1 MFETLD
7 DSNFMLYAA
16 KFYDNPRCVDIIEF
30 NEDVNRIKY
39 LRRLF
44 RRYSTQ
50 GDMNHRLIL
59 NHLIAL
65 YNVFEERHLTRMLF
79 YKCYEYL
86 EYLKPFLVFL
96 NQWPNVP
103 IKGIG
108 LGDEIIDPTFVVSD
122 EDIEKV
128 LQKI

>member
-16 KFYDNPRCVDIIEF
+16 KFYENPRCVDIIEF
-30 NEDVNRIKY
+30 TEDVNRIKY

-44 RRYSTQ
+44 KRYGTQ

-65 YNVFEERHLTRMLF
+65 YNVFESKNLTRMLF
-79 YKCYEYL
+79 YKCHEL
-86 EYLKPFLVFL
+86 EYLATDLRKLKKVS
-96 NQWPNVP
+96 NTPNM
-103 IKGIG
+103 K
-108 LGDEIIDPTFVVSD
+108 
-122 EDIEKV
+122 K
-128 LQKI
+128 

>member
-16 KFYDNPRCVDIIEF
+16 KFYENPRCVDIIEF
-30 NEDVNRIKY
+30 TEDVNRIKY

-44 RRYSTQ
+44 KRYGTQ

-65 YNVFEERHLTRMLF
+65 YNVFESQNLTRMLF

-96 NQWPNVP
+96 NQWPNTS
-103 IKGIG
+103 IRGIG
-108 LGDEIIDPTFVVSD
+108 LGDETIDPLYIESD
-122 EDIEKV
+122 EEIEKV
-128 LQKI
+128 LEQI

>member
-16 KFYDNPRCVDIIEF
+16 KFYENPRCVDIIEF
-30 NEDVNRIKY
+30 TEDVNRIKY

-44 RRYSTQ
+44 KRYGTQ

-65 YNVFEERHLTRMLF
+65 YNVFESQNLTRMLF

-96 NQWPNVP
+96 NQWPNTS
-103 IKGIG
+103 IRGIG
-108 LGDEIIDPTFVVSD
+108 LGDETIDPLYIESD
-122 EDIEKV
+122 EELEKV
-128 LQKI
+128 LNKI